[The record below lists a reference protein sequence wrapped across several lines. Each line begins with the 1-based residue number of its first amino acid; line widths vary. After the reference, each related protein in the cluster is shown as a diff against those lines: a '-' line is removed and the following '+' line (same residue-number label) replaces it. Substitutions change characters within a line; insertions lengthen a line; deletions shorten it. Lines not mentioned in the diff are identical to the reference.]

1 MDQPSPGRA
10 LGDPTVKEPGYADL
24 DDAALLARI
33 AGGDEQAL
41 AALYDRHGARA
52 FSLALRILGDPET
65 AEEVVL
71 DVFWSI
77 WQHGG
82 AFMPERSRFTT
93 WLYAMVRN
101 RAIDQL
107 RRRRARPSRV
117 HEVEPES
124 IEAAAADPA
133 VEALAEAE
141 ELARAVR
148 EAMAALPEAQR
159 RVLELAYFRG
169 WSHREIAEYLGEP
182 LGTVKS
188 RLHLALRKLHDWLAE
203 RGLLS

>member
-1 MDQPSPGRA
+1 M
-10 LGDPTVKEPGYADL
+10 GDPAVKEPGYADL
-24 DDAALLARI
+24 DDAALLMRI

-41 AALYDRHGARA
+41 AALYDRHGPRA

-77 WQHGG
+77 WQHAGT
-82 AFMPERSRFTT
+82 FMPERSRFTT

-101 RAIDQL
+101 RAIDAL
-107 RRRRARPSRV
+107 RRRRVRPPRAY
-117 HEVEPES
+117 EIEPES
-124 IEAAAADPA
+124 AEAAAADPT

-141 ELARAVR
+141 ELSRAIR

-159 RVLELAYFRG
+159 QVLELAYFRG

-188 RLHLALRKLHDWLAE
+188 RLHLALRKLYDWLAE
-203 RGLLS
+203 RGLFP

>member
-1 MDQPSPGRA
+1 
-10 LGDPTVKEPGYADL
+10 VKEPGYADL

-77 WQHGG
+77 WQHAG
-82 AFMPERSRFTT
+82 AFMPERGRFTT
-93 WLYAMVRN
+93 WLHALIRN
-101 RAIDQL
+101 RAIDAL
-107 RRRRARPSRV
+107 RRRRARPQPAFT
-117 HEVEPES
+117 VEPEAMES
-124 IEAAAADPA
+124 AAGDPT
-133 VEALAEAE
+133 VEALVEAE

-159 RVLELAYFRG
+159 RVLELAYFQG
-169 WSHREIAEYLGEP
+169 WSHREIAAYLGEP

-203 RGLLS
+203 RGLLP

>member
-1 MDQPSPGRA
+1 MR
-10 LGDPTVKEPGYADL
+10 EPGYTDL

-71 DVFWSI
+71 DVFWSV
-77 WQHGG
+77 WQHAGT
-82 AFMPERSRFTT
+82 FMPERGRFTT
-93 WLYAMVRN
+93 WLYAMVRH

-107 RRRRARPSRV
+107 RRRRARPSQA
-117 HEVEPES
+117 HEIEPES
-124 IEAAAADPA
+124 MEAAAADPT

-159 RVLELAYFRG
+159 QVLELAYFRG

-188 RLHLALRKLHDWLAE
+188 RLHLALRKLHDWLAQ
-203 RGLLS
+203 RGLLPG